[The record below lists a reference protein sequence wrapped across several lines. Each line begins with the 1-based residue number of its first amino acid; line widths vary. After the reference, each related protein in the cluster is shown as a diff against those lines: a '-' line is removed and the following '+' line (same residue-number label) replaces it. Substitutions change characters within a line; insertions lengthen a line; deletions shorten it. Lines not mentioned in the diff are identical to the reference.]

1 VGYVVYL
8 IIRNTIYSVI
18 GGSKVKTTE
27 KMIDVSQAANRLGVS
42 IATVYRMME
51 DGRLGGVR
59 MKGIGSMKCSCK
71 VSVDSIELLE
81 KNSRVLSLY
90 EEEKLQQMKLFAI

>member
-1 VGYVVYL
+1 M
-8 IIRNTIYSVI
+8 
-18 GGSKVKTTE
+18 KTTE
-27 KMIDVSQAANRLGVS
+27 KMIDVSQTANRLGVS

-71 VSVDSIELLE
+71 VSIDSIELLE